1 MKEIFIS
8 LSGSPVVWSVTFSLL
23 AFIAGVLVKK
33 TKTTRDDEIYNTAM
47 RFINAAFIVAE
58 KAIPDSGSGKLNKAD
73 IALKDFN
80 ARYEQRFGLQ
90 APTNIKDIAKAEWAI
105 MAAEIK
111 KAKS

>member
-8 LSGSPVVWSVTFSLL
+8 LAGNPVVWSVIFSAF
-23 AFIAGVLVKK
+23 AFIAGIIVKK

-58 KAIPDSGSGKLNKAD
+58 KAIPDAGTGKLNKAD
-73 IALKDFN
+73 LALKDFN
-80 ARYEQRFGLQ
+80 SRYEQRFGLQ
-90 APTNIKDIAKAEWAI
+90 APANLKDIAKAEWAI

-111 KAKS
+111 KAKP